1 MKHELKRHERHHL
14 KDNELSMA
22 LNQAQS
28 WAQKNSSTLTTG
40 AAAIAIVAVAVLGY
54 MAYRNSSDNKARVAL
69 AEAMVIEEARVMPPG
84 PPTGSTNDPNAIGGQ
99 LPGTYPTEKAKLEA
113 AIPKFQAAADTYAS
127 TDSGQTARFHLARTY
142 VSLGRYEEG
151 LKEYDK
157 VIAGGN
163 ALLARSARLGKADAQ
178 LRAAQYDPAIATFKQ
193 IVDTK
198 EAGLPMEAVLM
209 ELARAYKLAGK
220 TDDARKTL
228 TQIVEQ
234 HADSPYAAE
243 ARSELDR
250 LKS

>member
-1 MKHELKRHERHHL
+1 MWQRC
-14 KDNELSMA
+14 
-22 LNQAQS
+22 
-28 WAQKNSSTLTTG
+28 
-40 AAAIAIVAVAVLGY
+40 
-54 MAYRNSSDNKARVAL
+54 
-69 AEAMVIEEARVMPPG
+69 
-84 PPTGSTNDPNAIGGQ
+84 
-99 LPGTYPTEKAKLEA
+99 
-113 AIPKFQAAADTYAS
+113 
-127 TDSGQTARFHLARTY
+127 FHLARTY
-142 VSLGRYEEG
+142 VTLGRYDEG

-220 TDDARKTL
+220 TEDARKTL